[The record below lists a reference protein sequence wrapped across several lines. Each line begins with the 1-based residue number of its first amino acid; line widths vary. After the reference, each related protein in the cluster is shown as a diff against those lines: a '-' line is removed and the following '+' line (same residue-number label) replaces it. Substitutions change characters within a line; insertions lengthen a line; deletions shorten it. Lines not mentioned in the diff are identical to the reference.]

1 MSKGMAIYAGR
12 LFGERALGLA
22 LFLLATGGQLGLRAC
37 IWFAI
42 YFASVISALWLYRTS
57 AETLE
62 RRADIASTKDVTPT
76 WDKVILALFWLL
88 GYFVI
93 YYVAGATA
101 DLGKPIDVLFIG
113 GLILYG
119 MSTALTAWA
128 LQTNAYAESVSRVQ
142 SERDQQVCSSGPY
155 AYVRHPMYS
164 AILMWCVAIVAV
176 FPTRGVA
183 LVSLA
188 VAALIVLRTLL
199 EDNMLA
205 EGLPGY
211 EQYRRTVRW
220 RLIPKLF

>member
-1 MSKGMAIYAGR
+1 M
-12 LFGERALGLA
+12 L
-22 LFLLATGGQLGLRAC
+22 
-37 IWFAI
+37 
-42 YFASVISALWLYRTS
+42 
-57 AETLE
+57 
-62 RRADIASTKDVTPT
+62 
-76 WDKVILALFWLL
+76 
-88 GYFVI
+88 
-93 YYVAGATA
+93 
-101 DLGKPIDVLFIG
+101 
-113 GLILYG
+113 
-119 MSTALTAWA
+119 
-128 LQTNAYAESVSRVQ
+128 
-142 SERDQQVCSSGPY
+142 VCSSGPY

-164 AILMWCVAIVAV
+164 AIIMWCVAIVAV

>member
-22 LFLLATGGQLGLRAC
+22 LFLLASGGVLGVRATA
-37 IWFAI
+37 WFVA
-42 YFASVISALWLYRTS
+42 YFAAIASGLWLYHTS
-57 AETLE
+57 ADTLE
-62 RRADIASTKDVTPT
+62 RRADIAATKDVTPV

-88 GYFVI
+88 AYFVV

-101 DLGKPIDVLFIG
+101 DTNMPIDVQFICA
-113 GLILYG
+113 IVIYAV
-119 MSTALTAWA
+119 STALTAWA

-155 AYVRHPMYS
+155 AYVRHPMYT
-164 AILMWCVAIVAV
+164 AIIMWCVAIVAI
-176 FPTRGVA
+176 FPTWGVA

-188 VAALIVLRTLL
+188 VAALIVTRTLL

-211 EQYRRTVRW
+211 EAYRQTVRW
-220 RLIPKLF
+220 RLIPHLW